1 MLTEKHGF
9 IPQSSVNLYLDF
21 FGEVLSADDTLIFG
35 DHTASI
41 NKLLKEIETES
52 SYYNLNLNYQKFI
65 NLTTN
70 RRTST
75 IQYADGSPVPLQ
87 HRAVYLGTILT
98 EAADNSAELQNRLA
112 LAIRTCFQLKLFWVK
127 ASTSTQWK
135 FRVFNTVVRS
145 KPMYS

>member
-1 MLTEKHGF
+1 M
-9 IPQSSVNLYLDF
+9 NLYLDF
-21 FGEVLSADDTLIFG
+21 FGEVLYADDTLIFG

-52 SYYNLNLNYQKFI
+52 SYYNLNLNYQKFM
-65 NLTTN
+65 NLTSN

-75 IQYADGSPVPLQ
+75 IQYADGSPVPRQ

-112 LAIRTCFQLKLFWVK
+112 LAIRTCSQLKLFW
-127 ASTSTQWK
+127 T
-135 FRVFNTVVRS
+135 
-145 KPMYS
+145 